1 MVARTTRW
9 TLLLALA
16 LFLGAVAYVGTHPR
30 LLAPWF
36 ARLATNHLLRGSDGS
51 IRIREITGNPF
62 TGIELHDATLS
73 LHGDRGAVVVV
84 GIDTLTMQYDFRILL
99 RGTLGMRRVTI
110 AGAEI
115 RARRGAPL
123 APGEPEVPGSPFDL
137 PAFRVDDLIVRRSLL
152 VVSGPDGSVEEQIPA
167 LNWRG
172 GIRADGNLA
181 LTCRDA
187 DIDWASRATRLSDLT
202 GFVMVDGEGIAVRQ
216 LGGMV
221 NGSLVTCEGYRRHDG
236 DLDLDLAALDVSVPE
251 VENLIDMTLGFA
263 ARGDAQMLLKARGDT
278 VSFDIGFTGELEG
291 YRLDGMRGRA
301 ALSPTELV
309 WDSLEGRI
317 NGAWFSGGGVFDISD
332 PLDVTYVLEGDVADV
347 DLSQGLVPETDL
359 PPTGGRGWLHL
370 WRRDAADR
378 TQVTGWL
385 CNGFVADVPFDTL
398 RVEVDAD
405 PADVAFRTLDLVYQ
419 GQRAHLTGRADSAG
433 VFTGRA
439 SVDIAD
445 LGRLPPQW
453 GLPDLRGRMRAEGEV
468 TGRDPVYRFAGAA
481 DLQGAGVSSL
491 ALDSCRV
498 DFAVED
504 VLGAPSVS
512 VTTAGHGLVLAGV
525 PLGAFTGVGAVSSDA
540 VVIEHFRAS
549 RGDTTLVLR
558 GRGRFH
564 DGLADF
570 EVPQL
575 EVAIE
580 GSRWS
585 LTEPALFQTGPGR
598 LRVDRVRL
606 ASRYGELDASG
617 VWDEPA
623 GSLDGE
629 ITLERFDLG
638 LVNLFLPG
646 NDVLN
651 GEVTAQVSLGGT
663 PQEPLVGLEARLTSC
678 RLPRAD
684 LDSLT
689 VSALFY
695 EGNLDVRA
703 LDLHSNFGRLRARG
717 MVSHPGVGLRNFW
730 PDAALD
736 LDLDLEDGDWEVLD
750 QFAIPSLDRLAGAFD
765 GSLKVT
771 GDTRHPLIAGGIES
785 RPFHVHWLHLDE
797 LRGSVSYAG
806 GVLTLGDLA
815 ARRETL
821 PLTGRLEIPLQLDF
835 LSTPVSPVDGPFL
848 MSLTIPD
855 DTDLAPLA
863 RTCNAF
869 VESGGRGGMTLVVEG
884 PANHPLYHGRISLR
898 DGSCVLRGLSEVYA
912 GVSCEGDWEGDVL
925 TLRDLRA
932 REGARGTLAGEGTL
946 TFKGLVL
953 ERFDIELD
961 ADRFLV
967 ASIPDL
973 RALVRGRGISL
984 TGVKVGP
991 DALLVPSFA
1000 GDLVIIEARFTG
1012 DFSEQPGV
1020 SDPRVATVAPDWLAN
1035 LRLRAP
1041 PRSCR
1046 VINRAMELFLSGDV
1060 RLLRDMGGMNLSGH
1074 LNIDQGRL
1082 PVFNNDFKVS
1092 YGGLDF
1098 SQEHGVIP
1106 QVNLTAETSVR
1117 LPLPASDGGSR
1128 RLEKIYVDVTGS
1140 ALAPQVAFRSESGYA
1155 RSNIE
1160 RMLLGMTPEA
1170 SEVAATSVV
1179 RQGTMAAGFNILERE
1194 VAAEL
1199 DLVDTFDIES
1209 GRVREDGTTQTL
1221 IGVGKYI
1228 GRDLYVKFAQAVTD
1242 QDREILVEYQINDH
1256 LLLQSEVSR
1265 RANEIL
1271 GDTTYNLDLKYRFE
1285 Y

>member
-51 IRIREITGNPF
+51 IRIREIAGNPLK
-62 TGIELHDATLS
+62 GLELHDATLS
-73 LHGDRGAVVVV
+73 LHGERGAVVVV
-84 GIDTLTMQYDFRILL
+84 GIDTLQLQYDFRELL
-99 RGTLGMRRVTI
+99 RGTLALRRVTV

-115 RARRGAPL
+115 RARRGAPR
-123 APGEPEVPGSPFDL
+123 APGEPAVPGSPFDL
-137 PAFRVDDLIVRRSLL
+137 PAFRVDDLTVRRALL
-152 VVSGPDGSVEEQIPA
+152 VVSGADGRVEEQITS
-167 LNWRG
+167 LDWRG
-172 GIRADGNLA
+172 GVRADGGLVLA
-181 LTCRDA
+181 CRDA
-187 DIDWASRATRLSDLT
+187 DIDWASRATRLRDLT
-202 GFVMVDGEGIAVRQ
+202 GYVEVDDAGVSVRQ
-216 LGGMV
+216 LSALV
-221 NGSLVTCEGYRRHDG
+221 NGSHVTCEGSRRHDG
-236 DLDLDLAALDVSVPE
+236 DLDLDISALDVSVPE
-251 VENLIDMTLGFA
+251 VENLIDMTLGFV
-263 ARGDAQMLLKARGDT
+263 ARGDAQMRLKARGDT
-278 VSFDIGFTGELEG
+278 VSFDVGFTGELEG
-291 YRLDGMRGRA
+291 YRLDGMSGRA
-301 ALSPTELV
+301 VLSPTELV

-317 NGAWFSGGGVFDISD
+317 NGAWFAGDGVFDVTD
-332 PLDVTYVLEGDVADV
+332 PLDVTFVLEGDVADV

-359 PPTGGRGWLHL
+359 PPTGGHGWLHL
-370 WRRDAADR
+370 WRRDAADL
-378 TQVTGWL
+378 TQVSGWL
-385 CNGFVADVPFDTL
+385 SDGFIADVPFDTM

-405 PADVAFRTLDLVYQ
+405 PAGVTFRTLDLAYR
-419 GQRAHLTGRADSAG
+419 GQRAHLSGRADSAG
-433 VFTGRA
+433 LFAGRA
-439 SVDIAD
+439 TVDVAD
-445 LGRLPPQW
+445 LGSLPPQW
-453 GLPDLRGRMRAEGEV
+453 DLPALRGRLGAEGEV

-481 DLQGAGVSSL
+481 ILREAGVSALS
-491 ALDSCRV
+491 LDSCRV
-498 DFAVED
+498 NLAIED
-504 VLGAPSVS
+504 VLGAPAATLEAV
-512 VTTAGHGLVLAGV
+512 GGGLVLAGV
-525 PLGAFTGVGAVSSDA
+525 PMGAFTGVGAVSSDA
-540 VVIEHFRAS
+540 VVIEHFRTA
-549 RGDTTLVLR
+549 RGDTTIVLR

-575 EVAIE
+575 EITLE

-585 LTEPALFQTGPGR
+585 LSEPALFQTGPGR
-598 LRVDRVRL
+598 LQVDRVLL
-606 ASRYGELDASG
+606 ASRFGELDAHG
-617 VWDEPA
+617 VWDETA
-623 GSLDGE
+623 GALDGE
-629 ITLERFDLG
+629 VALERFDLG

-646 NDVLN
+646 DDVFN
-651 GEVTAQVSLGGT
+651 GEVSAQLSLGGS
-663 PQEPLVGLEARLTSC
+663 PAEPLVGLEARLTGS
-678 RLPRAD
+678 RLPQAD

-695 EGNLDVRA
+695 EGNLDLRA
-703 LDLHSNFGRLRARG
+703 LDLVSNYGRVHARG
-717 MVSHPGVGLRNFW
+717 LVSHPGVGLRGFW
-730 PDAALD
+730 DGAALD
-736 LDLDLEDGDWEVLD
+736 LDLDIEDADWAFLD
-750 QFAIPSLDRLAGAFD
+750 QFAIPSLDRLSGAFD
-765 GSLKVT
+765 GSLKLS
-771 GDTRHPLIAGGIES
+771 GDTRRPVIAGGIES
-785 RPFHVHWLHLDE
+785 RPFNVHWLHLDE
-797 LRGSVSYAG
+797 LRGTVGYAD

-815 ARRETL
+815 GRRETL

-835 LSTPVSPVDGPFL
+835 LSVPVSPVDGPFL
-848 MSLTIPD
+848 MSLSIPD
-855 DTDLAPLA
+855 DTDLKPLA

-869 VESGGRGGMTLVVEG
+869 VESGGRGGLTLVVEG
-884 PANHPLYHGRISLR
+884 PANHPLYHGRVTLR

-912 GVSCEGDWEGDVL
+912 GVSCDGEWEGDVL
-925 TLRDLRA
+925 TVRDLRA
-932 REGARGTLAGEGTL
+932 REGARGSLAGGGTL

-953 ERFDIELD
+953 ERFDFAVD

-991 DALLVPSFA
+991 DELLVPSFA
-1000 GDLVIIEARFTG
+1000 GDLEIIEARFTG
-1012 DFSEQPGV
+1012 DFSEQPSV
-1020 SDPRVATVAPDWLAN
+1020 SDPRVATVAPDWLAD
-1035 LRLRAP
+1035 LRLQAP
-1041 PRSCR
+1041 PRSIR
-1046 VINRAMELFLSGDV
+1046 VVNRTMELFLSGEV

-1098 SQEHGVIP
+1098 TQERGVIP
-1106 QVNLTAETSVR
+1106 EVGLTAETSVR
-1117 LPLPASDGGSR
+1117 LPAFDGGSR

-1160 RMLLGMTPEA
+1160 RMLLGMTPNA
-1170 SEVAATSVV
+1170 SDVPATSAV
-1179 RQGTMAAGFNILERE
+1179 RQGTMAAGFNLLERE

-1242 QDREILVEYQINDH
+1242 QDREIVVEYQINDH

>member
-51 IRIREITGNPF
+51 IRIRDIAGNPL
-62 TGIELHDATLS
+62 TGLELHDATLS
-73 LHGDRGAVVVV
+73 LHGERGAVVVV
-84 GIDTLTMQYDFRILL
+84 GIDTLKLQYDFRELL
-99 RGTLGMRRVTI
+99 RGTLGLRRVTV

-115 RARRGAPL
+115 RARRGAPR
-123 APGEPEVPGSPFDL
+123 APGEPAVPGSPFDL
-137 PAFRVDDLIVRRSLL
+137 PDFRVDDLTVRRALL
-152 VVSGPDGSVEEQIPA
+152 EVSGSDGRVEEQIPS
-167 LNWRG
+167 LDWRG
-172 GIRADGNLA
+172 GVRAGGGLVLA
-181 LTCRDA
+181 CRDA
-187 DIDWASRATRLSDLT
+187 DVDWASRSTRLQDLT
-202 GFVMVDGEGIAVRQ
+202 GYVEVDGEGVAVRQ
-216 LGGMV
+216 LSALV
-221 NGSLVTCEGYRRHDG
+221 NGNPVSCEGVRKHDG
-236 DLDLDLAALDVSVPE
+236 DLDLDISAAGVSVPE
-251 VENLIDMTLGFA
+251 VENLIDMTLGFIA
-263 ARGDAQMLLKARGDT
+263 SGDAQMLLTARGDT
-278 VSFDIGFTGELEG
+278 VRFDVAFTGELEG
-291 YRLDGMRGRA
+291 YRLDGVRGRA
-301 ALSPTELV
+301 VLSPTELV
-309 WDSLEGRI
+309 WDGLEGRI
-317 NGAWFSGGGVFDISD
+317 NGAWFSGGGVFDIAD
-332 PLDVTYVLEGDVADV
+332 PLDVTFVLEGDVADV

-359 PPTGGRGWLHL
+359 PPTDGRGRMHL
-370 WRRDAADR
+370 WRRDAADL
-378 TQVTGWL
+378 TQVSGWL
-385 CNGFVADVPFDTL
+385 CDGFVADVPFDTL
-398 RVEVDAD
+398 RVDVDAD
-405 PADVAFRTLDLVYQ
+405 PAGVTFRTLDLAYR
-419 GQRAHLTGRADSAG
+419 GQRAHLTGRADSVG
-433 VFTGRA
+433 VFAGRA
-439 SVDIAD
+439 TVDVGD

-453 GLPDLRGRMRAEGEV
+453 ELPELRGSLSAEGEV
-468 TGRDPVYRFAGAA
+468 TGRDPVYRFSGAA
-481 DLQGAGVSSL
+481 QLRAAGVSALS
-491 ALDSCRV
+491 LDSCRV
-498 DFAVED
+498 ALAIED

-512 VTTAGHGLVLAGV
+512 METAGDGLSLAGV
-525 PLGAFTGVGAVSSDA
+525 PLGAFTGVGGVSRDA
-540 VVIEHFRAS
+540 VAIEHFRTA

-575 EVAIE
+575 EISLE
-580 GSRWS
+580 GSRWTLS
-585 LTEPALFQTGPGR
+585 EPALFQTGPGR
-598 LRVDRVRL
+598 LQLDRVLL
-606 ASRYGELDASG
+606 ASRYGELDARG

-623 GSLDGE
+623 GTLDGE
-629 ITLERFDLG
+629 LALERFDLG
-638 LVNLFLPG
+638 LVNLFLSG

-651 GEVTAQVSLGGT
+651 GEVTAQVSLGGS
-663 PQEPLVGLEARLTSC
+663 PAEPLLGLEASLSGC

-684 LDSLT
+684 LDSL
-689 VSALFY
+689 SISMLFY

-703 LDLHSNFGRLRARG
+703 LDLRSNFGRVRARG
-717 MVSHPGVGLRNFW
+717 MVSHPGVGPRDFW
-730 PDAALD
+730 PGAALD
-736 LDLDLEDGDWEVLD
+736 LDLDVEDGDWAFLD

-765 GSLKVT
+765 GSLKLT
-771 GDTRHPLIAGGIES
+771 GDTRRPVIAGGIES
-785 RPFHVHWLHLDE
+785 RPFHIHWLHLDE
-797 LRGSVSYAG
+797 LRGNVAYAD
-806 GVLTLGDLA
+806 GVLALEDLA
-815 ARRETL
+815 GRRETL

-848 MSLTIPD
+848 MSLAIPD

-869 VESGGRGGMTLVVEG
+869 VESGGRGGLSLVVSG
-884 PANHPLYHGRISLR
+884 PANHPLYHGRIALR
-898 DGSCVLRGLSEVYA
+898 EGSCVLRGLSEVYA
-912 GVSCEGDWEGDVL
+912 GVSCEGEWEGDVL
-925 TLRDLRA
+925 TLRDIRA

-953 ERFDIELD
+953 ERFDVELD

-991 DALLVPSFA
+991 DELLVPSFA
-1000 GDLVIIEARFTG
+1000 GDLEIIEARFTG
-1012 DFSEQPGV
+1012 DFSEQPSV
-1020 SDPRVATVAPDWLAN
+1020 SDPRVATVAPDWLAD

-1046 VINRAMELFLSGDV
+1046 VVNRTMELFLSGEV

-1106 QVNLTAETSVR
+1106 QVGLTAETSVR
-1117 LPLPASDGGSR
+1117 LPAARDGGSR
-1128 RLEKIYVDVTGS
+1128 LLEKIYVDVTGS

-1160 RMLLGMTPEA
+1160 RMLLGMTPNVSDEP
-1170 SEVAATSVV
+1170 ATSVV
-1179 RQGTMAAGFNILERE
+1179 RQGTMAAGFNLLERE